1 MEWILSLLTTLAIFA
16 AALLILVF
24 FHELGHFLAAKLFGM
39 RVERFSVGFPPRI
52 FGIKKGETDYCIGA
66 TPLGGYVKI
75 SGMMDETMDDEH
87 LDEEPKPWEFRS
99 KPVWQRIIVIT
110 AGVVFNMILAVLIY
124 AGLAFSNG
132 EVKVELDSVDG
143 IYVQEGSLASQ
154 VGFQTGDKIV
164 GVNGKDVPYFEDL
177 FAPNEMTAS
186 SLSYTVMRDGQEE
199 TIAIADSLLDDI
211 GQEGFITLNNAMPSV
226 PITQVQPGEP
236 ADEAGIESGD
246 VITAINGEQVNYLQ
260 EVISKI
266 TSSEDS
272 LLITVNRN
280 GTTKEFKVLPNEQN
294 QLGIGF
300 QPPVEDIFAVD
311 RFQYGLLESTNV
323 GVEKTHATLTGIVQG
338 FSKMFTGD
346 ISVRDNLGGPV
357 AIANVTKQ
365 ATDAGGFIGF
375 WNITAFLS
383 ITLAIMNILPI
394 PVLDGGHLM
403 FLIYEGITRREP
415 SAKVRMALQ
424 QIGFLLIIALFIFV
438 TFNDILRQ
446 FG

>member
-1 MEWILSLLTTLAIFA
+1 MEWILSILSTLGIFA

-39 RVERFSVGFPPRI
+39 RVERFSLGFPPRI

-75 SGMMDETMDDEH
+75 SGMIDESMDTEH

-110 AGVVFNMILAVLIY
+110 AGVIFNMILAVMIY
-124 AGLAFSNG
+124 GGLAFSEG
-132 EVKVELDSVDG
+132 ETKIKLDSVDG
-143 IYVQEGSLASQ
+143 LYVAEGSLASQ
-154 VGFQTGDKIV
+154 VGFQTGDKLV
-164 GVNGKDVPYFEDL
+164 GVNGKDVPYFQDL
-177 FAPNEMTAS
+177 LAPNEMTAS
-186 SLSYTVMRDGQEE
+186 SLSYTVLRDGQRQ
-199 TIAIADSLLDDI
+199 TIPVADSLLNEI
-211 GQEGFITLNNAMPSV
+211 GKRGFISPGNALPNKIRKVVEGS
-226 PITQVQPGEP
+226 P
-236 ADEAGIESGD
+236 ADNAGIRAGD
-246 VITAINGEQVNYLQ
+246 EITAIDGAEVAFWTQV
-260 EVISKI
+260 VSKI
-266 TSSEDS
+266 SSTTDS
-272 LLITVNRN
+272 LTLTVNRA
-280 GTTKEFKVLPNEQN
+280 GAFEQFRLAPDESN
-294 QLGIGF
+294 KIGIYAPDPETHF
-300 QPPVEDIFAVD
+300 QIE
-311 RFQYGLLESTNV
+311 RFSYGLLESVEV
-323 GVEKTHATLTGIVQG
+323 GVRKTNNTLTGIVQG
-338 FSKMFTGD
+338 FAKMFTGD
-346 ISVRDNLGGPV
+346 ISVRESLGGPV

-365 ATDAGGFIGF
+365 ATDTGGAAGF

-424 QIGFLLIIALFIFV
+424 QIGFLLLVALMIFA

>member
-1 MEWILSLLTTLAIFA
+1 MEWILSILSTLGIFA

-39 RVERFSVGFPPRI
+39 RVERFSLGFPPRI

-75 SGMMDETMDDEH
+75 SGMIDESMDTEH

-110 AGVVFNMILAVLIY
+110 AGVIFNMILAVMIY
-124 AGLAFSNG
+124 GGLAFSEG
-132 EVKVELDSVDG
+132 ETKIKLDSVDG
-143 IYVQEGSLASQ
+143 LYVAEGSLASQ
-154 VGFQTGDKIV
+154 VGFQTGDKLV
-164 GVNGKDVPYFEDL
+164 GVNGKDVPYFQDL
-177 FAPNEMTAS
+177 LAPNEMTAS
-186 SLSYTVMRDGQEE
+186 SLSYTVLRDGQRQ
-199 TIAIADSLLDDI
+199 TIPVADSLLNEI
-211 GQEGFITLNNAMPSV
+211 GKRGFISPGNALPNKIRKVVEGS
-226 PITQVQPGEP
+226 P
-236 ADEAGIESGD
+236 ADNAGIRAGD
-246 VITAINGEQVNYLQ
+246 EITAIDGA
-260 EVISKI
+260 EVAFWTQIVSKI
-266 TSSEDS
+266 SSTTDS
-272 LLITVNRN
+272 LTLTVNRAGASERFRLAPDESN
-280 GTTKEFKVLPNEQN
+280 KI
-294 QLGIGF
+294 GIYAPDPETHF
-300 QPPVEDIFAVD
+300 QIE
-311 RFQYGLLESTNV
+311 RFSYGLLESVEV
-323 GVEKTHATLTGIVQG
+323 GVRKTNNTLTGIVQG
-338 FSKMFTGD
+338 FAKMFTGD
-346 ISVRDNLGGPV
+346 ISVRESLGGPV

-365 ATDAGGFIGF
+365 ATDTGGAAGF

-424 QIGFLLIIALFIFV
+424 QIGFLLLVALMIFA